1 MRRRALLAMLAT
13 AVVSVIGFGVP
24 LALSVRS
31 FYGDEAL
38 LVLSKEAARAA
49 VAVPAS
55 FATGTDRPEF
65 PRPAAHVH
73 IALYDASGHKLQGD
87 GPPTADVPVLSALH
101 SEQPPGRDGLVV
113 AVPVSRDELVVGAI
127 RASMPTQ
134 VVSVRTRRTWA
145 VMGALAIAVLAAGAL
160 LAARL
165 SRNLNLPLVRLHH
178 DAAIVEAG
186 GQVPAW
192 SGSTTAEIDAAHTA
206 LSRTANSLKDALARE
221 RSFSSEV
228 AHQLR
233 TPLSSLRLRLEAE
246 QYDPDPDA
254 SLADDA
260 LRDVDRLE
268 QTIHDLLALARDS
281 TDNREPHPLATDIRD
296 AVDRWQPKLDEI
308 GRRMSIQI
316 ESQLPWIKA
325 RPAAIRQ
332 ILDVL
337 LDNTI
342 THGSGEVRLSA
353 YRVGEGSVIA
363 ISDDGPAIVD
373 ANRIFLRRSAEA
385 AGTGIG
391 LPFAKRL
398 AEAEDLRLVL
408 AHPGPGP
415 AFHLVFGGQR
425 EPTRPTP
432 AHETRPS
439 GSLHPPE
446 ALRPSEP

>member
-1 MRRRALLAMLAT
+1 MRRRALFAMLAT
-13 AVVSVIGFGVP
+13 AVVSLIGFGVP

-31 FYGDEAL
+31 FYSDEAL

-55 FATGTDRPEF
+55 FAAGTDRPEF

-73 IALYDASGHKLQGD
+73 IALYDARGHKLQGN
-87 GPPTADVPVLSALH
+87 GPPTADPSVISALH
-101 SEQPPGRDGLVV
+101 SGQPPPRAGLVV
-113 AVPVSRDELVVGAI
+113 AVPISRDELVVGAI
-127 RASMPTQ
+127 RASMPAE
-134 VVSVRTRRTWA
+134 VVSARIRRTWA
-145 VMGALAIAVLAAGAL
+145 AMGGLAIAVLAAGAL

-165 SRNLNLPLVRLHH
+165 SRNLNRPLVRLHQ

-206 LSRTANSLKDALARE
+206 LSRTANSLKEALARE

-233 TPLSSLRLRLEAE
+233 TPLSSLRIRLEAE
-246 QYDPDPDA
+246 QYEPDRDA
-254 SLADDA
+254 SLVDDA
-260 LRDVDRLE
+260 LRDVDRLQ

-281 TDNREPHPLATDIRD
+281 TDDRETHPLASDVRD
-296 AVDRWQPKLDEI
+296 AVKRWRPRLEEI
-308 GRRMSIQI
+308 GRRMSL
-316 ESQLPWIKA
+316 ESEPQLPWVDA

-337 LDNTI
+337 LDNAVA
-342 THGSGEVRLSA
+342 HGAGEVRLSA
-353 YRVGEGSVIA
+353 YRVGAGSVIA
-363 ISDDGPAIVD
+363 ISDDGPAVLD

-398 AEAEDLRLVL
+398 AEAEDLRLIL
-408 AHPGPGP
+408 AHRGPGA
-415 AFHLVFGGQR
+415 AFHLVFGGRRQH
-425 EPTRPTP
+425 
-432 AHETRPS
+432 A
-439 GSLHPPE
+439 
-446 ALRPSEP
+446 